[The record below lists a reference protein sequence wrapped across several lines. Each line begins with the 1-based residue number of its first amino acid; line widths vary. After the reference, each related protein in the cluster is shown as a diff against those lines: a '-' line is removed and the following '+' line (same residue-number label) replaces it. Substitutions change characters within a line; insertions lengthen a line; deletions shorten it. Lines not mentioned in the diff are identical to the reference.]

1 MNLAIFWII
10 IVIFIVTAVMNSR
23 KTAKGKRSGQSTYRN
38 TAQHQNARPVRTE
51 KREANRTSYTQTAS
65 GRKTSESKKNRSVRT
80 ESKRSD
86 GAGVTKQR
94 QMTID
99 DIYDKN
105 KIVAAAKANAR
116 EVEMDNDYDAGQ
128 EKLLDSVY
136 EVMLKGPNDT
146 LSFQRDFLAE
156 GMDMLN
162 SFQIGKE

>member
-1 MNLAIFWII
+1 MNLAIFWTIVVII
-10 IVIFIVTAVMNSR
+10 IVTAVMNGR
-23 KTAKGKRSGQSTYRN
+23 KNAKGKRSGQSAYRN
-38 TAQHQNARPVRTE
+38 TAQHQNAQPVRAE
-51 KREANRTSYTQTAS
+51 KREPNRTSYTQTAS
-65 GRKTSESKKNRSVRT
+65 GRKSSESRKNVRT
-80 ESKRSD
+80 EQKRST
-86 GAGVTKQR
+86 GVNVMKQR
-94 QMTID
+94 QMTMD
-99 DIYDKN
+99 EIYDKN
-105 KIVAAAKANAR
+105 RIVAAAKANAR